1 VSARSHSSLRPS
13 EQGQATIEF
22 ALVVPVLLLLLVGI
36 SDLGRALNAYV
47 TVTNASREGAR
58 FAIANVSATEAQIVD
73 EVARRARPL
82 DPALLDVE
90 VAYYAADGSLQLYPV
105 PASDPPVPVLIRVD
119 SRYPWSAA
127 SWVVGRF
134 FAGGTGSQTFSGT
147 STMETW
153 R

>member
-1 VSARSHSSLRPS
+1 MTARRS

-22 ALVVPVLLLLLVGI
+22 ALVMPVLLLLLVGI
-36 SDLGRALNAYV
+36 FDLGRALGAYV

-58 FAIANVSATEAQIVD
+58 FAITSASSTEAQIAA

-82 DPALLDVE
+82 DPAQLEVD
-90 VAYYAADGSLQLYPV
+90 VAYYAADGSLQLFPV
-105 PASDPPVPVLIRVD
+105 PASDPPAPVLIRVD
-119 SRYPWSAA
+119 TRYPWSAA
-127 SWVVGRF
+127 TWVVGRF